1 MKSLTSQRN
10 VSKPSMQSYLSA
22 PRFIALS
29 RGAQSHTPMPALATQ
44 LMSGVANMR
53 KDAVREALKCRT
65 LPITLNMLTLL
76 CNRIAIHPSWSPYE
90 KSLRWSTMILVYWGS
105 FRMGE
110 LISQEKHKFDP
121 SSSLLP
127 SDLQFK
133 EDCLNSLIKVKVK
146 VENEVDEV

>member
-1 MKSLTSQRN
+1 
-10 VSKPSMQSYLSA
+10 
-22 PRFIALS
+22 
-29 RGAQSHTPMPALATQ
+29 
-44 LMSGVANMR
+44 
-53 KDAVREALKCRT
+53 
-65 LPITLNMLTLL
+65 
-76 CNRIAIHPSWSPYE
+76 
-90 KSLRWSTMILVYWGS
+90 MILVYWGS

-146 VENEVDEV
+146 VKVENEVDEV